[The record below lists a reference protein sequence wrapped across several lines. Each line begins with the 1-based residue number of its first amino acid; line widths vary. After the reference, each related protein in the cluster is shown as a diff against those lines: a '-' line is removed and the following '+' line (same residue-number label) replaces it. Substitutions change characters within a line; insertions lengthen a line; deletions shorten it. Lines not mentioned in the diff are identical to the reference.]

1 MAKHIYWFQELDKTS
16 LAVAGGKGANLAEM
30 TNAGFPIPEGF
41 MVSSE
46 AYFEFVRG
54 VGIDNVIREHCG
66 SLDVQ
71 DTLALNAASE
81 AVKTAILS
89 AEMPSDIRADIIRAY
104 NKLCGTDLMPA
115 PSQEVLVAVRSSAT
129 AEDLPSIAGD
139 EPVLVTFNGEAL
151 FLKMSELWR
160 KYEQEP
166 NAIIRVPC
174 LDEKNK
180 MIWKQASEIYAHP
193 VKARL
198 ARITTRTGRQIT
210 ITADH
215 SLLVLDADS
224 MRVKPASI
232 REINEDTR
240 VPVLKQLAMSETK
253 LPLELDVAKE
263 LGCEVIVDGN
273 GLRVKEG
280 KWKVQ
285 KPFPRKIAL
294 NNEFAYFLGA
304 YAAEGSLY
312 KNNCIDISCESPEM
326 TARLKPFAESLGLK
340 VNASE
345 RNVRVFSIPL
355 ARLLQKMFGKP
366 LPFKGKGRGART
378 KSVPSLIFGGSKEL
392 IAAFLRGYFD
402 GDGYVSKNEVSV
414 TSVSKQLRAGTSLL
428 LSMLGIQNY
437 LKKQTVYVRHNALQ
451 AFSEIIGCTE
461 ERKRIKL
468 DAAIAAREKRS
479 KENDQ
484 FNTFPASRKIAA
496 LITEEKTNSLLAN
509 AMEGVECPACKGI
522 MKKNGLSET
531 NKQRWMC
538 SSCKTSV
545 SEGIAPLKKRY
556 YFTNSD
562 LDASGRFLPGS
573 APWNKG
579 RYQLQAYGAVAL
591 QKIAGQNASR
601 ELAELLE
608 ADVFWDRIEKI
619 EEIDYEGLVYDF
631 VVPGPQNFLAGT
643 GGIITHNTASFA
655 GQQETY
661 LNIRGADKLVEAV
674 RKCWAS
680 LFGARAIYYRQEQHF
695 DHLRVGIAVV
705 VQRMVQSK
713 SAGVMFSID
722 PVTNDSSKIIIEGAF
737 GLGEAVVSGSVTPDR
752 YVVDK
757 NSLTVLEKNA
767 MRQDKMIAK
776 VGDEDQWVDV
786 PEADREKFKLSDR
799 EVVQLARYGKAIEE
813 HYGFPQDMEWA
824 VEGDKVYI
832 VQSRAVT
839 TIKKIEAER
848 ASEKAGKTPAAVKP
862 VETISPDQAKVL
874 LQGLGASPGIA
885 SGNVRIVAD
894 LKELYKV
901 KEGDILVTAMTSP
914 DFVPAM
920 KRAAGI
926 VTDEGGMTCHAAIV
940 SRELGIPCI
949 VGTRKATALLED
961 GEAITVD
968 ARHGIVYQGM
978 VALEEAPKP
987 AAAAPGAVSVVAAPV
1002 VTGTKIYV
1010 NVAEPELAEKVAAE
1024 NVDGVGLLRA
1034 EFMIAGIGKHPKWL
1048 IKQGRQDEFVE
1059 ALSRGLRKV
1068 CAAFGTRPVVYRATD
1083 FKTNEYKS
1091 LEGGAEFEP
1100 HEENPMIGY
1109 RGCFRYIKDPEVFK
1123 LELEAIKRVREQYGM
1138 RNLWLMIPVVRT
1150 LHEFKVCKELVEE
1163 AGLHRS
1169 RDFKLGI
1176 MCEVPS
1182 TVILAEEFCKA
1193 GADFF
1198 SIGSNDLTQLTLGVD
1213 RDNPVVAEDFD
1224 ERDPAVLRSV
1234 KHVIES
1240 CHKHGVKVSICGQAP
1255 SVYRE
1260 FAEKLVEYG
1269 IDSISVNPDVID
1281 QTRRIVASAEQRVL
1295 LKAAREKQA

>member
-1 MAKHIYWFQELDKTS
+1 MAKNIYWFHELDKTS

-30 TNAGFPIPEGF
+30 TNAGFPVPEGF
-41 MVSSE
+41 VVSSE
-46 AYFEFVRG
+46 AYFEFVHG
-54 VGIDNVIREHCG
+54 AGIDGVIREKCG

-81 AVKTAILS
+81 AVKKAILS
-89 AEMPSDIRADIIRAY
+89 AEMPSDIRADIVRAY
-104 NKLCGTDLMPA
+104 NKLCGTELMPA

-129 AEDLPSIAGD
+129 AEDLPSIAG
-139 EPVLVTFNGEAL
+139 EEWVLVSFNGSPR
-151 FLKMSELWR
+151 FMQMKELWKEYEASPDAEILVPALDGSKVCWR
-160 KYEQEP
+160 KAQ
-166 NAIIRVPC
+166 
-174 LDEKNK
+174 
-180 MIWKQASEIYAHP
+180 EIYCHP
-193 VKARL
+193 VKTKL
-198 ARITTRTGRQIT
+198 VRITTGTGRQIT
-210 ITADH
+210 VTPDH
-215 SLLVLDADS
+215 SLIVLDVNTMQPKA
-224 MRVKPASI
+224 AG
-232 REINEDTR
+232 INEVDENAR
-240 VPVLKQLAMSETK
+240 VPVLKK
-253 LPLELDVAKE
+253 LPALNVSLREVDVVAE
-263 LGCEVIVDGN
+263 LGCETVCDDKGVR
-273 GLRVKEG
+273 LKEG
-280 KWKVQ
+280 KWSVQ
-285 KPFPRKIAL
+285 KPFVRTIAVST
-294 NNEFAYFLGA
+294 EFAYFLGVF
-304 YAAEGSLY
+304 AAEGSVY
-312 KNNCIDISCESPEM
+312 GGNCIDLSCESKEIASR
-326 TARLKPFAESLGLK
+326 TKAFLESLGLTATGGDK
-340 VNASE
+340 
-345 RNVRVFSIPL
+345 NVRVFSRPL
-355 ARLLQKMFGKP
+355 AALLEKWFGKP
-366 LPFKGKGRGART
+366 LKLKGKGRYSRV
-378 KSVPSLIFGGSKEL
+378 KKVPDMVFGFSNHL
-392 IAAFLRGYFD
+392 IAEYLKGYFD
-402 GDGYVSKNEVSV
+402 GDGYVSDDEVRA
-414 TSVSKQLRAGTSLL
+414 TSVSPALRAGTALL
-428 LSMLGIQNY
+428 LSMLGIRSY
-437 LKKQTVYVRHNALQ
+437 LRNNKDVIIPAVCLKQ
-451 AFSEIIGCTE
+451 FSELIGCTE
-461 ERKRIKL
+461 VSKRVKLERAITNYSKRAKHDEQL
-468 DAAIAAREKRS
+468 EA
-479 KENDQ
+479 
-484 FNTFPASRKIAA
+484 FPASRKIAG
-496 LITEEKTNSLLAN
+496 LITREKTAFLPRITKEAF
-509 AMEGVECPACKGI
+509 ACPACSGI
-522 MKKNGLSET
+522 MTKSGKSESG
-531 NKQRWMC
+531 KQRWV
-538 SSCKTSV
+538 CKACNASI
-545 SEGIAPLKKRY
+545 SEGNAPLETIS
-556 YFTNSD
+556 FVTNSA
-562 LDASGRFLPGS
+562 LDANGRFAPGS
-573 APWNKG
+573 APSNKDG
-579 RYQLQAYGAVAL
+579 FSPKPCSALAL
-591 QKIAGQNASR
+591 QKIAAETNSM
-601 ELAELLE
+601 ELSEMLS
-608 ADVFWDRIEKI
+608 ADVVWDSVTKI
-619 EEIDYEGLVYDF
+619 EEVDYEGMVYDF
-631 VVPGPQNFLAGT
+631 VVPGPQNFSAGY

-661 LNIRGADKLVEAV
+661 LNVRGADKLVEAV

-713 SAGVMFSID
+713 AAGVMFSID
-722 PVTNDSSKIIIEGAF
+722 PVTNDSTKIVIEGAY

-757 NSLTVLEKNA
+757 NSLTILEKA
-767 MRQDKMIAK
+767 VARQDKMIAK
-776 VGDEDQWVDV
+776 VGDEDKWVDV

-799 EVVQLARYGKAIEE
+799 EAIQLARYAKAIEE

-824 VEGDKVYI
+824 IEGDKVYI

-839 TIKKIEAER
+839 TMKKIAAEQ
-848 ASEKAGKTPAAVKP
+848 ASEKASSEEAKP
-862 VETISPDQAKVL
+862 VQTVSVDQAKVL

-885 SGNVRIVAD
+885 SGAVRIVGD

-901 KEGDILVTAMTSP
+901 AEGDVLVTAMTSP

-920 KRAAGI
+920 KRAAAI

-961 GEAITVD
+961 GEQVTVD
-968 ARHGIVYQGM
+968 ARHGVVYQGT

-987 AAAAPGAVSVVAAPV
+987 VAGAAQAVVSVAAPI

-1010 NVAEPELAEKVAAE
+1010 NLAEPDLAEKVAAE

-1048 IKQGRQDEFVE
+1048 IKQGRQAEFVE

-1109 RGCFRYIKDPEVFK
+1109 RGCFRYIKDPEVFR
-1123 LELEAIKRVREQYGM
+1123 LELEAVKRVREQYGM
-1138 RNLWLMIPVVRT
+1138 HNLWLMIPVVRT
-1150 LHEFKVCKELVEE
+1150 VHEFKVCKELVEE

-1213 RDNPVVAEDFD
+1213 RDNPLVAEDFD
-1224 ERDPAVLRSV
+1224 ERDPAVLRSI
-1234 KHVIES
+1234 KQVIES

-1295 LKAAREKQA
+1295 LKAVREKR